1 MKKSAVK
8 LARAAIIAA
17 LYAVLTVVTAP
28 ISYGSVQFRI
38 AECLCILAFFY
49 DEAVVGLTIGCV
61 IANLFSPSSM
71 LDVVLGSAAT
81 FVACLLSNLTFKAI
95 KNRVSGFIV
104 GILFPIVINALVVP
118 IAIITVSPDEGSYII
133 VALQIAAGQAG
144 VLLTAGVVLYV
155 VLLKLLDKGILN
167 KGILKK

>member
-104 GILFPIVINALVVP
+104 GILFPIIVNALVVP
-118 IAIITVSPDEGSYII
+118 IAIIMVSPDEGSYII

>member
-1 MKKSAVK
+1 MK

-104 GILFPIVINALVVP
+104 GILFPIIVNALVVP

>member
-1 MKKSAVK
+1 MEKSAVK

-28 ISYGSVQFRI
+28 ISYGAVQFRI

-104 GILFPIVINALVVP
+104 GILFPIIVNALVVP

>member
-104 GILFPIVINALVVP
+104 GILFPIIVNALVVP

>member
-28 ISYGSVQFRI
+28 ISYGAVQFRI
-38 AECLCILAFFY
+38 AECLCILAFFF

-104 GILFPIVINALVVP
+104 GILFPIIVNALVVP

>member
-28 ISYGSVQFRI
+28 ISYGAVQFRI

-104 GILFPIVINALVVP
+104 GILFPIIVNALVVP

>member
-1 MKKSAVK
+1 MKSSAVK

-61 IANLFSPSSM
+61 IANLFSPSSA

-81 FVACLLSNLTFKAI
+81 FVACLLSNLCYKAI
-95 KNRVSGFIV
+95 KNKVLSFIA

-144 VLLTAGVVLYV
+144 VLLTAGVILYV
-155 VLLKLLDKGILN
+155 VLLKLFDKGVLN